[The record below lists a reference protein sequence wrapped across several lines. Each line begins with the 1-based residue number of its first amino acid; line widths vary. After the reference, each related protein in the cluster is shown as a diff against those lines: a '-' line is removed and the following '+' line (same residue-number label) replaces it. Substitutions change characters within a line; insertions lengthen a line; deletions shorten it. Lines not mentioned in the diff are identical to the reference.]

1 MKTLTKLKNF
11 SIFNYKN
18 YLRVIIMNINKEFD
32 CDVLIVGGG
41 IAGLI
46 AAERAL
52 KVFKRVCIADSSK
65 ICSGASYFP
74 LKATLGIQAT
84 KDENDYD
91 KYYEDITNMGKGVE
105 NPELIKTYIK
115 NIKRDV
121 YLLKRIGFKPW
132 IRKDSRPAC
141 FAKYSRNIFL
151 INDWNGARKRANK
164 IFRKNKRLKIFE
176 ESSLI
181 RIIKNNDQVYGAV
194 FQNKDKFFFIKSK
207 VIILAAGGIA
217 GNYKNSLYP
226 KKING
231 TCHITALDA
240 GAYAQN
246 MEFIQFIPAYLKPKY
261 NVLFG
266 EHTLKYCIGMYDED
280 NKLILDG
287 INDDK
292 NKKLWIERSAYAPFS
307 IDFESSEIDLKI
319 PYSGVKL
326 KYSEDLYKDKEEF
339 YTVYLDWL
347 KKEMNIDLLKDETLI
362 THFAHSCNGGIKID
376 SNGFTGV
383 NGLYAVG
390 ELSSAIEGANRLGG
404 NSVGGALVFANN
416 AVKDAYEY
424 IKNNK
429 FHDNKKLK
437 DIEKEFNDW
446 INDISKDDKE
456 NNLKKNEVLE
466 KIRELVSENLSV
478 IRSREKIESF
488 FKNIDELRSN
498 YSIKENIKN
507 GSIEIYLIIESVKMI
522 ALSML
527 ERDESRGAHYRDDF
541 RDSSDKIYKLHIK
554 RENNK
559 TIINRIYINN

>member
-1 MKTLTKLKNF
+1 
-11 SIFNYKN
+11 
-18 YLRVIIMNINKEFD
+18 MNINKEFD

-65 ICSGASYFP
+65 ICSGASYFS

-132 IRKDSRPAC
+132 LRKDSRPAC

-176 ESSLI
+176 GSSLI
-181 RIIKNNDQVYGAV
+181 RIIKNNDKVYGAI

-280 NKLILDG
+280 NKLILEG
-287 INDDK
+287 INNDK

-383 NGLYAVG
+383 NGLYAIG

-404 NSVGGALVFANN
+404 NSVGGALVFGNN
-416 AVKDAYEY
+416 AVKDAYRY

-429 FHDNKKLK
+429 FNDNQKLNT
-437 DIEKEFNDW
+437 IEKEFNDW

-456 NNLKKNEVLE
+456 NILRKNEVLE

-478 IRSREKIESF
+478 VRSREKIENF
-488 FKNIDELRSN
+488 LRKIDEIRSD
-498 YSIKENIKN
+498 YSIKENIKD

-522 ALSML
+522 ALCML
-527 ERDESRGAHYRDDF
+527 ERDESRGSHYREDF
-541 RDSSDKIYKLHIK
+541 KYSSDKIYKLQVK

-559 TIINRIYINN
+559 TIINRLYI

>member
-1 MKTLTKLKNF
+1 
-11 SIFNYKN
+11 
-18 YLRVIIMNINKEFD
+18 MNINKEFY

-65 ICSGASYFP
+65 ICFGASYFP

-132 IRKDSRPAC
+132 LRKDSRPAC

-176 ESSLI
+176 GSSLI
-181 RIIKNNDQVYGAV
+181 RIIKNNDKVYGAI

-280 NKLILDG
+280 NKLIFDG
-287 INDDK
+287 INNDN

-383 NGLYAVG
+383 NGLYAIG
-390 ELSSAIEGANRLGG
+390 ELSSGIEGANRLGG
-404 NSVGGALVFANN
+404 NSVGGALVFGNN
-416 AVKDAYEY
+416 AVKDAYKY

-429 FHDNKKLK
+429 FHDNKKLNS
-437 DIEKEFNDW
+437 IEKEFNDW
-446 INDISKDDKE
+446 IDDISKDDKE
-456 NNLKKNEVLE
+456 NTLTKNEVLD

-478 IRSREKIESF
+478 VRSKEKIEIF
-488 FKNIDELRSN
+488 LRNIYEIRSN
-498 YSIKENIKN
+498 YSIKENIKD
-507 GSIEIYLIIESVKMI
+507 GSIEIYLILESVKMI

-527 ERDESRGAHYRDDF
+527 ERDESRGAHYREDF
-541 RDSSDKIYKLHIK
+541 KYSSDKIYKVQLK

-559 TIINRIYINN
+559 TIAERIYN

>member
-1 MKTLTKLKNF
+1 
-11 SIFNYKN
+11 
-18 YLRVIIMNINKEFD
+18 MNINKEFD

-65 ICSGASYFP
+65 ICSGASYFS

-132 IRKDSRPAC
+132 LRKDSRPAC

-181 RIIKNNDQVYGAV
+181 RIIKNNDKVYGAI

-280 NKLILDG
+280 NKLILEG
-287 INDDK
+287 INNDK

-383 NGLYAVG
+383 NGLYAIG

-404 NSVGGALVFANN
+404 NSVGGALVFGNN
-416 AVKDAYEY
+416 AVKDAYRY

-429 FHDNKKLK
+429 FNDNQKLNS
-437 DIEKEFNDW
+437 IEKEFNDW
-446 INDISKDDKE
+446 IDDISKDDKE
-456 NNLKKNEVLE
+456 NILRKNEVLE

-478 IRSREKIESF
+478 VRSREKIENF
-488 FKNIDELRSN
+488 LRKIDEIRSN
-498 YSIKENIKN
+498 YSIKENIKD

-527 ERDESRGAHYRDDF
+527 ERDESRGAHYREDF
-541 RDSSDKIYKLHIK
+541 KYSSDKIYKLQVK

-559 TIINRIYINN
+559 TIINRIYI

>member
-1 MKTLTKLKNF
+1 
-11 SIFNYKN
+11 
-18 YLRVIIMNINKEFD
+18 MNINKEFY

-41 IAGLI
+41 ISGLI

-65 ICSGASYFP
+65 ICFGASYFP

-132 IRKDSRPAC
+132 LRKDSRPAC

-176 ESSLI
+176 GSSLI
-181 RIIKNNDQVYGAV
+181 RIIKNNDKVYGAI

-280 NKLILDG
+280 NKLIFDG
-287 INDDK
+287 INNDN

-383 NGLYAVG
+383 NGLYAIG
-390 ELSSAIEGANRLGG
+390 ELSSGIEGANRLGG
-404 NSVGGALVFANN
+404 NSVGGALVFGNN
-416 AVKDAYEY
+416 AVKDAYKY

-429 FHDNKKLK
+429 FHNNKKLNS
-437 DIEKEFNDW
+437 IEKEFNDW
-446 INDISKDDKE
+446 IDDISKDDKE
-456 NNLKKNEVLE
+456 NTLTKNEVLD

-478 IRSREKIESF
+478 VRSKEKIEIF
-488 FKNIDELRSN
+488 LRNIYEIRSN
-498 YSIKENIKN
+498 YSIKENIKD
-507 GSIEIYLIIESVKMI
+507 GSIEIYLILESVKMI

-527 ERDESRGAHYRDDF
+527 ERDESRGAHYREDF
-541 RDSSDKIYKLHIK
+541 KYSSDKIYKVQLK

-559 TIINRIYINN
+559 TIAERIYN

>member
-1 MKTLTKLKNF
+1 
-11 SIFNYKN
+11 
-18 YLRVIIMNINKEFD
+18 MNINKEFD

-65 ICSGASYFP
+65 ICSGASYFS

-132 IRKDSRPAC
+132 LRKDSRPAC

-181 RIIKNNDQVYGAV
+181 RIIKNNDKVYGSI

-280 NKLILDG
+280 NKLILKG

-383 NGLYAVG
+383 NGLYAIG

-404 NSVGGALVFANN
+404 NSVGGALVFGNN
-416 AVKDAYEY
+416 AVKDAYRY

-429 FHDNKKLK
+429 FHDNKKLNS
-437 DIEKEFNDW
+437 IEKEFNDW

-456 NNLKKNEVLE
+456 NILKKNEVLE

-478 IRSREKIESF
+478 VRSREKIENF
-488 FKNIDELRSN
+488 LRKIDEIRSN
-498 YSIKENIKN
+498 YSIKENIKD

-527 ERDESRGAHYRDDF
+527 ERDESRGAHYREDF
-541 RDSSDKIYKLHIK
+541 KYSSDKIYKLQVK

-559 TIINRIYINN
+559 TIINRLYI

>member
-1 MKTLTKLKNF
+1 
-11 SIFNYKN
+11 
-18 YLRVIIMNINKEFD
+18 MNINKEFD

-141 FAKYSRNIFL
+141 FAKYPRNIFL

-280 NKLILDG
+280 NKLIFDG
-287 INDDK
+287 IDNDK

-347 KKEMNIDLLKDETLI
+347 KKEMDIDLLKDETLI

-383 NGLYAVG
+383 NGLYAIG

-488 FKNIDELRSN
+488 LKNIDELRSN

>member
-1 MKTLTKLKNF
+1 
-11 SIFNYKN
+11 
-18 YLRVIIMNINKEFD
+18 MNINKEFY

-65 ICSGASYFP
+65 ICFGASYFP

-121 YLLKRIGFKPW
+121 YLLKRISFKPW
-132 IRKDSRPAC
+132 LRKDSRPAC

-176 ESSLI
+176 GSSLI
-181 RIIKNNDQVYGAV
+181 RIIKNNDKVYGAI

-280 NKLILDG
+280 NKLIFDG
-287 INDDK
+287 INNDN

-383 NGLYAVG
+383 NGLYAIG
-390 ELSSAIEGANRLGG
+390 ELSSGIEGANRLGG
-404 NSVGGALVFANN
+404 NSVGGALVFGNN
-416 AVKDAYEY
+416 AVKDAYKY

-429 FHDNKKLK
+429 FHNNKKLNS
-437 DIEKEFNDW
+437 IEKEFNDW
-446 INDISKDDKE
+446 IDDISKDDKE
-456 NNLKKNEVLE
+456 NTLTKNEVLD

-478 IRSREKIESF
+478 VRSKEKIEIF
-488 FKNIDELRSN
+488 LRNIYEIRSN
-498 YSIKENIKN
+498 YSIKENIKD
-507 GSIEIYLIIESVKMI
+507 GSIEIYLILESVKMI

-527 ERDESRGAHYRDDF
+527 ERDESRGAHYREDF
-541 RDSSDKIYKLHIK
+541 KYSSDKIYKVQLK

-559 TIINRIYINN
+559 TIAERIYN

>member
-1 MKTLTKLKNF
+1 
-11 SIFNYKN
+11 
-18 YLRVIIMNINKEFD
+18 MNINKEFY

-65 ICSGASYFP
+65 ICFGASYFP

-132 IRKDSRPAC
+132 LRKDSRPAC

-176 ESSLI
+176 GSSLI
-181 RIIKNNDQVYGAV
+181 RIIKNNDKVYGAI

-280 NKLILDG
+280 NKLIFDG
-287 INDDK
+287 INNDN

-383 NGLYAVG
+383 NGLYAIG
-390 ELSSAIEGANRLGG
+390 ELSSGIEGANRLGG
-404 NSVGGALVFANN
+404 NSVGGALVFGNN
-416 AVKDAYEY
+416 AVKDAYKY

-429 FHDNKKLK
+429 FHNNKKLNS
-437 DIEKEFNDW
+437 IEKEFNDW
-446 INDISKDDKE
+446 IDDISKDDKE
-456 NNLKKNEVLE
+456 NTLTKNEVLD

-478 IRSREKIESF
+478 VRSKEKIEIF
-488 FKNIDELRSN
+488 LRNIYEIRSN
-498 YSIKENIKN
+498 YSIKENIKD
-507 GSIEIYLIIESVKMI
+507 GSIEIYLILESVKMI

-527 ERDESRGAHYRDDF
+527 ERDESRGAHYREDF
-541 RDSSDKIYKLHIK
+541 KYSSDKIYKVQLK

-559 TIINRIYINN
+559 TIAERIYN

>member
-1 MKTLTKLKNF
+1 
-11 SIFNYKN
+11 
-18 YLRVIIMNINKEFD
+18 MNINKEFY

-65 ICSGASYFP
+65 ICFGASYFP

-132 IRKDSRPAC
+132 LRKDSRPAC

-176 ESSLI
+176 GSSLI
-181 RIIKNNDQVYGAV
+181 RIIKNNDKVYGAI

-280 NKLILDG
+280 NKLIFDG
-287 INDDK
+287 INNDN

-383 NGLYAVG
+383 NGLYAIG
-390 ELSSAIEGANRLGG
+390 ELSSGIEGANRLGG
-404 NSVGGALVFANN
+404 NSVGGALVFGNN
-416 AVKDAYEY
+416 AVKDAYKY

-429 FHDNKKLK
+429 FHNNKKLNS
-437 DIEKEFNDW
+437 IEKEFNDW
-446 INDISKDDKE
+446 IDDISKDDKE
-456 NNLKKNEVLE
+456 NTLTKNEVLD

-478 IRSREKIESF
+478 VRSKEKIENF
-488 FKNIDELRSN
+488 FSKIDEIRNN
-498 YSIKENIKN
+498 YSIKENIKD
-507 GSIEIYLIIESVKMI
+507 GSIGIYLIIESVKMI

-527 ERDESRGAHYRDDF
+527 ERDESRGAHYREDF
-541 RDSSDKIYKLHIK
+541 KYSSDKIYKVQLK

-559 TIINRIYINN
+559 TIAERIYN

>member
-1 MKTLTKLKNF
+1 
-11 SIFNYKN
+11 
-18 YLRVIIMNINKEFD
+18 MNINKEFD

-65 ICSGASYFP
+65 ICSGASYFS
-74 LKATLGIQAT
+74 LKAALGIQAT

-91 KYYEDITNMGKGVE
+91 KYYEDITNMGKSVE

-132 IRKDSRPAC
+132 LRKDSRPAC

-181 RIIKNNDQVYGAV
+181 RIIKNNDKVYGAI

-266 EHTLKYCIGMYDED
+266 EHTLKYCIAMYDED

-383 NGLYAVG
+383 NGLYAIG

-404 NSVGGALVFANN
+404 NSVGGALVFGNN
-416 AVKDAYEY
+416 AVKDAYRY

-429 FHDNKKLK
+429 FNDNQKLNT
-437 DIEKEFNDW
+437 IEKEFNDW

-456 NNLKKNEVLE
+456 NILRKNEVLE

-478 IRSREKIESF
+478 VRSREKIENF
-488 FKNIDELRSN
+488 LRKIDEIRSN
-498 YSIKENIKN
+498 YSIKENIKD

-527 ERDESRGAHYRDDF
+527 EREESRGAHYREDF
-541 RDSSDKIYKLHIK
+541 KYSSDKIYKLQVK

-559 TIINRIYINN
+559 TIINRLYI

>member
-1 MKTLTKLKNF
+1 
-11 SIFNYKN
+11 
-18 YLRVIIMNINKEFD
+18 MNINKKFY

-65 ICSGASYFP
+65 ICFGASYFP

-132 IRKDSRPAC
+132 LRKDSRPAC

-176 ESSLI
+176 GSSLI
-181 RIIKNNDQVYGAV
+181 RIIKNNDKVYGAI

-280 NKLILDG
+280 NKLIFDG
-287 INDDK
+287 INNDN

-383 NGLYAVG
+383 NGLYAIG
-390 ELSSAIEGANRLGG
+390 ELSSGIEGANRLGG
-404 NSVGGALVFANN
+404 NSVGGALVFGNN
-416 AVKDAYEY
+416 AVKDAYKY

-429 FHDNKKLK
+429 FHDNKKLNS
-437 DIEKEFNDW
+437 IEKEFNDW
-446 INDISKDDKE
+446 IDDISKDDKE
-456 NNLKKNEVLE
+456 NTLTKNEVLD

-478 IRSREKIESF
+478 VRSKEKIEIF
-488 FKNIDELRSN
+488 LRNIYEIRSN
-498 YSIKENIKN
+498 YSIKENIKD
-507 GSIEIYLIIESVKMI
+507 GSIEIYLILESVKMI

-527 ERDESRGAHYRDDF
+527 ERDESRGAHYREDF
-541 RDSSDKIYKLHIK
+541 KYSSDKIYKVQLK

-559 TIINRIYINN
+559 TIAERIYN

>member
-1 MKTLTKLKNF
+1 
-11 SIFNYKN
+11 
-18 YLRVIIMNINKEFD
+18 MNINKEFY

-65 ICSGASYFP
+65 ICFGASYFP

-132 IRKDSRPAC
+132 LRKDSRPAC

-176 ESSLI
+176 GSSLI
-181 RIIKNNDQVYGAV
+181 RIIKNNDKVYGAI

-280 NKLILDG
+280 NKLIFDG
-287 INDDK
+287 INNDN

-347 KKEMNIDLLKDETLI
+347 KKEMNIDLLKDETVI
-362 THFAHSCNGGIKID
+362 THFSHSCNGGIKID

-383 NGLYAVG
+383 NGLYAIG
-390 ELSSAIEGANRLGG
+390 ELSSGIEGANRLGG
-404 NSVGGALVFANN
+404 NSVGGALVFGNN
-416 AVKDAYEY
+416 AVKDAYKY

-429 FHDNKKLK
+429 FHDNKKLNS
-437 DIEKEFNDW
+437 IEKEFNDW
-446 INDISKDDKE
+446 IDDISKDDKE
-456 NNLKKNEVLE
+456 NTLTKNEVLD

-478 IRSREKIESF
+478 VRSKEKIEIF
-488 FKNIDELRSN
+488 LRNIYEIRSN
-498 YSIKENIKN
+498 YSIKENIKD
-507 GSIEIYLIIESVKMI
+507 GSIEIYLILESVKMI

-527 ERDESRGAHYRDDF
+527 ERDESRGAHYREDF
-541 RDSSDKIYKLHIK
+541 KYSSDKIYKVQLK

-559 TIINRIYINN
+559 TIAERIYN

>member
-1 MKTLTKLKNF
+1 
-11 SIFNYKN
+11 
-18 YLRVIIMNINKEFD
+18 MNINKEFY

-52 KVFKRVCIADSSK
+52 KVFKRVCIADSSR
-65 ICSGASYFP
+65 ICFGASYFP

-132 IRKDSRPAC
+132 LRKDSRPAC

-176 ESSLI
+176 GSSLI
-181 RIIKNNDQVYGAV
+181 RIIKNNDKVYGAI

-280 NKLILDG
+280 NKLIFDG
-287 INDDK
+287 INNDN

-383 NGLYAVG
+383 NGLYAIG
-390 ELSSAIEGANRLGG
+390 ELSSGIEGANRLGG
-404 NSVGGALVFANN
+404 NSVGGALVFGNN
-416 AVKDAYEY
+416 AVKDAYKY

-429 FHDNKKLK
+429 FHNNKKLNS
-437 DIEKEFNDW
+437 IEKEFNDW
-446 INDISKDDKE
+446 IDDISKDDKE
-456 NNLKKNEVLE
+456 NTLTKNEVLD

-478 IRSREKIESF
+478 VRSKEKIENF
-488 FKNIDELRSN
+488 FSKIDEIRNN
-498 YSIKENIKN
+498 YSIKENIKD
-507 GSIEIYLIIESVKMI
+507 GSIGIYLIIESVKMI

-527 ERDESRGAHYRDDF
+527 ERDESRGAHYREDF
-541 RDSSDKIYKLHIK
+541 KYSSDKIYKVQLK

-559 TIINRIYINN
+559 TIAERIYN

>member
-1 MKTLTKLKNF
+1 
-11 SIFNYKN
+11 
-18 YLRVIIMNINKEFD
+18 MNINKEFD

-65 ICSGASYFP
+65 ICSGASYFS

-132 IRKDSRPAC
+132 LRKDSRPAC

-176 ESSLI
+176 GSSLI
-181 RIIKNNDQVYGAV
+181 RIIKNNDKVYGAI

-217 GNYKNSLYP
+217 GNYKNSLYT

-240 GAYAQN
+240 GAYVQN

-280 NKLILDG
+280 NKLILKG

-383 NGLYAVG
+383 NGLYAIG

-404 NSVGGALVFANN
+404 NSVGGALVFGNN
-416 AVKDAYEY
+416 AVKDAYRY

-429 FHDNKKLK
+429 FNDNKKLNS
-437 DIEKEFNDW
+437 IEKEFNDW

-456 NNLKKNEVLE
+456 NILRKNEVLE

-478 IRSREKIESF
+478 VRSREKIENF
-488 FKNIDELRSN
+488 LRKIDEIRSN
-498 YSIKENIKN
+498 YSIKENIKD

-527 ERDESRGAHYRDDF
+527 ERDESRGAHYREDF
-541 RDSSDKIYKLHIK
+541 KYSSDKIYKLQVK

-559 TIINRIYINN
+559 TIINRIYI

>member
-1 MKTLTKLKNF
+1 
-11 SIFNYKN
+11 
-18 YLRVIIMNINKEFD
+18 MNINKEFD

-132 IRKDSRPAC
+132 LRKDSRPAC

-181 RIIKNNDQVYGAV
+181 RIIKNNDKVYGAV

-280 NKLILDG
+280 NKLIFDG
-287 INDDK
+287 IDNDK

-383 NGLYAVG
+383 DGLYAIG

-404 NSVGGALVFANN
+404 NSVGGALVFGNN
-416 AVKDAYEY
+416 AVKDSYKY

-429 FHDNKKLK
+429 FHDNKKLNS
-437 DIEKEFNDW
+437 IEKEFNDW

-456 NNLKKNEVLE
+456 NNFKKNEVLE

-478 IRSREKIESF
+478 VRSREKIEF
-488 FKNIDELRSN
+488 FLRKIDEIRSN
-498 YSIKENIKN
+498 YNIKENIKY

-527 ERDESRGAHYRDDF
+527 ERDESRGAHYREDF
-541 RDSSDKIYKLHIK
+541 KYSSDKIYKLQVK

-559 TIINRIYINN
+559 TIINKIYIND